1 MTYDKQ
7 YLNNVQKMILP
18 LIDAAKRVMS
28 QIHSILQCDSLS
40 AAVGREI
47 KAFGVGRMWCVL
59 EKNDEIKSGA

>member
-1 MTYDKQ
+1 
-7 YLNNVQKMILP
+7 MILP